1 LSFTAPPLNSIINSI
16 NEINEINLTRLIALN
31 AITKIA
37 FIEVIRIMFGTQ
49 PLYLPILAIVAGAVT
64 TIRFKA
70 AKRAAVFSKSPKQ
83 LNLLFWRQRVQPFF
97 IGHYL
102 PPDVPIKAKAE

>member
-1 LSFTAPPLNSIINSI
+1 M
-16 NEINEINLTRLIALN
+16 NEINSINLTRLIALN

-37 FIEVIRIMFGTQ
+37 FIKVVRIMFGTQ
-49 PLYLPILAIVAGAVT
+49 PRDLSIHAIVTGTVT

-70 AKRAAVFSKSPKQ
+70 AQRAAVFSKSSKE
-83 LNLLFWRQRVQPFF
+83 LNLLVWRQRVQPFL

>member
-1 LSFTAPPLNSIINSI
+1 LSFTTPPFNSFNSI
-16 NEINEINLTRLIALN
+16 NEINSINLTRLIELN

-37 FIEVIRIMFGTQ
+37 FIKVIRIMFGTQ
-49 PLYLPILAIVAGAVT
+49 PLYLSILAIVTGAVA
-64 TIRFKA
+64 TIRDKV
-70 AKRAAVFSKSPKQ
+70 AKRAAVFGKSPKE
-83 LNLLFWRQRVQPFF
+83 LNFLFWRQRVQPFL

>member
-1 LSFTAPPLNSIINSI
+1 LSFTTPPFNSFNS
-16 NEINEINLTRLIALN
+16 INLTRLIELN

-37 FIEVIRIMFGTQ
+37 FIKVIRIMFGAQ
-49 PLYLPILAIVAGAVT
+49 PTYLSLLAIVTGAFAS
-64 TIRFKA
+64 IRMKM
-70 AKRAAVFSKSPKQ
+70 AKRATVFSKSPKE
-83 LNLLFWRQRVQPFF
+83 LNLLFWWQRVQPFF

>member
-1 LSFTAPPLNSIINSI
+1 LSFTTPPFNSFNS
-16 NEINEINLTRLIALN
+16 INLTRLIALN

-70 AKRAAVFSKSPKQ
+70 AKRAAVFSKSSKE
-83 LNLLFWRQRVQPFF
+83 LNLLVWRQRVQPFL